1 MAYDPVD
8 DVISILNNNWDSII
22 SKPNIIKAYNIR
34 AVDLRR
40 GDYIIVGQVSEADDY
55 VGIPLEFRR
64 TAVVSIM
71 VKTKTSRERVR
82 EIAEEVRSILRD
94 KDVWRDNGYLM
105 MRLTR
110 AVDMTDRER
119 KIYTIVFDAVL
130 QRLEKV

>member
-1 MAYDPVD
+1 MTYDPVD
-8 DVISILNNNWDSII
+8 DMISILDDNWS
-22 SKPNIIKAYNIR
+22 SSVTKPNIIKAYDIR

-40 GDYIIVGQVSEADDY
+40 GDYVIIGQVSEADDY
-55 VGIPLEFRR
+55 VGVPLEFRR

-71 VKTKTSRERVR
+71 LKTKTSRDRAR
-82 EIAEEVRSILRD
+82 EMAEEVRRILRD

-119 KIYTIVFDAVL
+119 KVYTIVFDAVL
-130 QRLEKV
+130 QRLETV

>member
-8 DVISILNNNWDSII
+8 DVISILNNNWDSSI

-64 TAVVSIM
+64 TAVISIM

-130 QRLEKV
+130 QKLEKV

>member
-1 MAYDPVD
+1 MTYDPVD
-8 DVISILNNNWDSII
+8 DVISILNNNWDSSI

-64 TAVVSIM
+64 TAVISIM

-82 EIAEEVRSILRD
+82 EIAEEVRSISFNSLFEIQSD
-94 KDVWRDNGYLM
+94 GYPWNGWL
-105 MRLTR
+105 
-110 AVDMTDRER
+110 VDD
-119 KIYTIVFDAVL
+119 FQFSL
-130 QRLEKV
+130 

>member
-8 DVISILNNNWDSII
+8 DVISILNNNWDSSI

-64 TAVVSIM
+64 TAVISIM